1 MARLKP
7 SERERILA
15 AIAKAER
22 HTVAEFAVAVV
33 HSVDHYAEFRL
44 LLPAL
49 LAIAA
54 DPLLVAAG
62 VITSLAWAAALPAL
76 IFIIGSALL
85 LPNAVVVRLVPKGI
99 RHARARRLARA
110 LFVELGLTLPRQL
123 SGVLL
128 FVALSERMVEILPG
142 RTVAERVESS
152 RWQTIV
158 GRLAEAAGSGRL
170 AEGVAAAIEGCGAVL
185 AEALPA
191 AGPNPDEVPY

>member
-1 MARLKP
+1 RRRRFGPAIWYGPGWVIGPRGGGFGGFPGGGGFSGGGGGFSGGGGSSGGGGASGHWGRVEAMARLQP

-22 HTVAEFAVAVV
+22 HTVAEFAVAIV

-99 RHARARRLARA
+99 RHA
-110 LFVELGLTLPRQL
+110 
-123 SGVLL
+123 
-128 FVALSERMVEILPG
+128 
-142 RTVAERVESS
+142 
-152 RWQTIV
+152 
-158 GRLAEAAGSGRL
+158 
-170 AEGVAAAIEGCGAVL
+170 
-185 AEALPA
+185 
-191 AGPNPDEVPY
+191 